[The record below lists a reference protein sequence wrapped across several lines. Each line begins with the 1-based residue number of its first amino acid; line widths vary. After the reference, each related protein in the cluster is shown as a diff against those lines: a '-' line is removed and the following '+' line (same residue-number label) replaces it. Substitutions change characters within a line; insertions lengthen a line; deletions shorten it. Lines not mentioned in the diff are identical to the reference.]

1 MQQHTEYAQWDAFVM
16 AHPHKTIFQ
25 HPDMWQLYHS
35 AEDISP
41 ITIFSYDEYD
51 DIDGVLLA
59 TVYSSPHIMSYFT
72 TRVVIYGGPLIQ
84 ANPEHCYDAILNL
97 LMSELLKK
105 IPWYTLFVQI
115 RNFTHNHQRDKSMQA
130 LGFKR
135 YDRLNIINPI
145 SESTNLG
152 QHIFPARKRQIKAGK
167 KEGLVVR
174 EAANEQEVLLFYQQ
188 LKQRYIEIRKPL
200 PEYSFFNTFFKIS
213 KSNLL
218 GKIWIVEKDGLVHG
232 GMVCPITP
240 LGSCYEW
247 YICNDKSIRNSG
259 AVLTS
264 EVLRNACNIG
274 CTQFD
279 FMGAGLPGK
288 SYGVRQFKRT
298 FGGATENFG
307 RYNKIHNRV
316 LYTLAELG
324 YTFRNRFQKYFTHQ

>member
-1 MQQHTEYAQWDAFVM
+1 MKQHPDYSQWDAFVM

-25 HPDMWQLYHS
+25 HPDMWQLYQS
-35 AEDISP
+35 SEDIFP

-59 TVYSSPHIMSYFT
+59 TVYSSQHIMRYFT
-72 TRVVIYGGPLIQ
+72 TRVVVYGGPLIQ
-84 ANPEHCYDAILNL
+84 AASTHDYDAILKFL
-97 LMSELLKK
+97 VAELLKK
-105 IPWYTLFVQI
+105 IPQHTLFVQI
-115 RNFTHNHQRDKSMQA
+115 RNFTHNDQRDKTIQT

-135 YDRLNIINPI
+135 YDRLNIINQI
-145 SESTNLG
+145 SESTNQG

-167 KEGLVVR
+167 RDGLLVR
-174 EAANEQEVLLFYQQ
+174 EAANEHDVWLFYQL
-188 LKQRYIEIRKPL
+188 LKQRYKKVRKPL
-200 PEYSFFNTFFKIS
+200 PEYSFFNTFFKS
-213 KSNLL
+213 SESNLL

-240 LGSCYEW
+240 LGTCYEW
-247 YICNDKSIRNSG
+247 YICTDKNIKNSG

-264 EVLRNACNIG
+264 GVLEDVCNMG

-316 LYTLAELG
+316 LYTLTELG
-324 YTFRNRFQKYFTHQ
+324 YTFRNRFQKYLTHQ